1 MELDEES
8 FLDEL
13 MSLRRDG
20 SAPWQ
25 APPYPGGGG
34 GGGGGGMMMS
44 DLLFY
49 GGDGGSAEARGGMDA
64 SPFQELA
71 SMAAPPPQHPHEEFN
86 FDCLSEVCNPYRSCG
101 AQLVPSEAASQ
112 TQTQLTPLRDAM
124 VAEEETSGDKALLHG
139 GGGSS
144 SPTFMFGGGAGESSE
159 MMAGIRGVGG
169 GVHPRSKLHG
179 TPSKNLMAERR
190 RRKRLNDRLSMLR
203 SIVPKISKMDRTSI
217 LGDTIDYV
225 KELTERIK
233 TLEEEIGVTPEE
245 LDLLNTMKDSSSGNN
260 NEMLVRNSTKFD
272 VENRGSGNTRIEI
285 CCPANPGV
293 LLSTVSALEVL
304 GLEIEQCVVSC
315 FSDFGMQASCLQ
327 EDGKRQVVS
336 TDEIK
341 QTLFRSAGYGGS
353 SGSTSFLN
361 TPESKL
367 KICSSIVSFAFVNRY
382 GNRPCDLSNI
392 GFELNAKVPIV
403 CTLA

>member
-13 MSLRRDG
+13 MSLRREG
-20 SAPWQ
+20 ASPWQ
-25 APPYPGGGG
+25 AVYP
-34 GGGGGGMMMS
+34 GGGMMMS

-49 GGDGGSAEARGGMDA
+49 GGEGAEARGGMEA

-71 SMAAPPPQHPHEEFN
+71 PMAPPPAAHQQHPHEEFN

-101 AQLVPSEAASQ
+101 ALVSSEAASR
-112 TQTQLTPLRDAM
+112 TQLTPLRDAM
-124 VAEEETSGDKALLHG
+124 VVEEAPPLY

-144 SPTFMFGGGAGESSE
+144 PTFVFGGGAGESSE
-159 MMAGIRGVGG
+159 VMAGIRG

-233 TLEEEIGVTPEE
+233 TLEEDIGATPEE

-272 VENRGSGNTRIEI
+272 VEMRGSGSTRIEI

-304 GLEIEQCVVSC
+304 GLEIEQCVMSC
-315 FSDFGMQASCLQ
+315 FSDFSMQASCLQ

-341 QTLFRSAGYGGS
+341 QTLFRSAGYGGRC
-353 SGSTSFLN
+353 L
-361 TPESKL
+361 
-367 KICSSIVSFAFVNRY
+367 
-382 GNRPCDLSNI
+382 
-392 GFELNAKVPIV
+392 
-403 CTLA
+403 

>member
-13 MSLRRDG
+13 MSLRREG
-20 SAPWQ
+20 SSPWQ
-25 APPYPGGGG
+25 PAPYPGSGAGA
-34 GGGGGGMMMS
+34 GGGMMMS

-49 GGDGGSAEARGGMDA
+49 GGERGAGLEA
-64 SPFQELA
+64 SPFHELTP
-71 SMAAPPPQHPHEEFN
+71 MPPPPPPHQHPQQHEEFN
-86 FDCLSEVCNPYRSCG
+86 FDCLSEVCNPYR
-101 AQLVPSEAASQ
+101 LVPSEAAITSQ
-112 TQTQLTPLRDAM
+112 TQQQQQQQQQKQLTPLRLGDAM
-124 VAEEETSGDKALLHG
+124 VAEEETSGG
-139 GGGSS
+139 GGGDKPAAFHGGARGSSS
-144 SPTFMFGGGAGESSE
+144 SPTFMFGGGGGESSE
-159 MMAGIRGVGG
+159 MMAGGGGGIRCGGVG

-233 TLEEEIGVTPEE
+233 SLEEEIGATPEE
-245 LDLLNTMKDSSSGNN
+245 LDLLNTMKDSSSANS

-272 VENRGSGNTRIEI
+272 VERRGSGSTRIEI

-327 EDGKRQVVS
+327 EDGKRQVIS

-341 QTLFRSAGYGGS
+341 QTLFRSAGYGGRNCS
-353 SGSTSFLN
+353 SG
-361 TPESKL
+361 
-367 KICSSIVSFAFVNRY
+367 FV
-382 GNRPCDLSNI
+382 LS
-392 GFELNAKVPIV
+392 
-403 CTLA
+403 